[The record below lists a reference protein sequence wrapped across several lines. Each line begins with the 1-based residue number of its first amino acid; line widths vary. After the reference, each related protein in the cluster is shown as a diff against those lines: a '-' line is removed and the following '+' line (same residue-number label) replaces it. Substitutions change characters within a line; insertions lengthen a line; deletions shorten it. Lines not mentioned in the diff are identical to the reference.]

1 MALIQRDQGRYRP
14 QTRME
19 GRPQEDTGRGRP
31 STRKERGLGGTLPC
45 PHLHPGLGLW
55 DWETVRVCCVGP
67 QAVMFVMAATGDS
80 YGFLVMVLECHVF
93 LPHWKQVLA

>member
-1 MALIQRDQGRYRP
+1 MTRVVTGHRHAWRDDPRRTQAGD
-14 QTRME
+14 
-19 GRPQEDTGRGRP
+19 GRPHARRGA
-31 STRKERGLGGTLPC
+31 